1 MVSQK
6 GLILPRGE
14 ELTLRILL
22 IKPSYSN
29 VYRWGPQTDIITP
42 PLGLEYIAAYIKDIA
57 DVRII
62 DNRLET
68 VNLKVIE
75 KAIEQFQPDYVGI
88 SWNYSSQI
96 DITRRIARIAKTHGC
111 RTVVGGWHPTLVPR
125 ETLEFHSI
133 DIVVRGEG
141 EISFRELIQN
151 NSPIGIPGLSYKQ
164 DGKQI
169 HNPDIELM
177 NLKHVRPPARHFRS
191 VAAKTTYNFF
201 GIPVDCIETSRG
213 CPYSCNFC
221 CIHHFYRSKYRQ
233 HAIHD
238 IIKELHSSEIRNR
251 ARLIYIID
259 DNFVVDHKFVMEL
272 CNAIIQ
278 SRINKYFMTQVRVD
292 MIVNHPEVFEKMADA
307 GFIYLFLGLESFS
320 DETLEKLN
328 KQIKFNQIKSALKI
342 LHDLGFIVHGNIILG
357 ANLEDTK
364 QDLESTIEIAKNL
377 DVDLLTYSLLTPFP
391 GTKLWEQVLSEDLLV
406 TRDWNEFN
414 WSNPVIKYPHL
425 SADDLRYY
433 LTKAYKETMSFNRP
447 WQGIRRLVQTRGLKF
462 NMLRIDPIGIFK
474 IFFQMMKNLRKLLSN
489 K

>member
-1 MVSQK
+1 M
-6 GLILPRGE
+6 
-14 ELTLRILL
+14 RILL

-68 VNLKVIE
+68 INLKVIE
-75 KAIEQFQPDYVGI
+75 KAIEQYQPDYVGI
-88 SWNYSSQI
+88 SWNFSSQI
-96 DITRRIARIAKTHGC
+96 DIARRIAKIAKSYGC
-111 RTVVGGWHPTLVPR
+111 RTVVGGWHPTLVPS
-125 ETLEFHSI
+125 ETLEFPSI

-141 EISFRELIQN
+141 EITFRELIQN
-151 NSPIGIPGLSYKQ
+151 NSPVGILGLSYKQ

-169 HNPDIELM
+169 HNPDRELM

-191 VAAKTTYNFF
+191 VLAKKTYNFF

-213 CPYSCNFC
+213 CPYFCNFC
-221 CIHHFYRSKYRQ
+221 SIHHFFRKKYRQ
-233 HAIHD
+233 HAIRD

-251 ARLIYIID
+251 AGLIYVID
-259 DNFVVDHKFVMEL
+259 DNFVVDHKFVIDL

-292 MIVNHPEVFEKMADA
+292 MVVNHPEVFKKMADA

-320 DETLEKLN
+320 DGTLEKLN
-328 KQIKFNQIKSALKI
+328 KQIKFKQIKSALKI
-342 LHDLGFIVHGNIILG
+342 LHDLGFFVHGNIILG
-357 ANLEDTK
+357 ANLEDTR

-391 GTKLWEQVLSEDLLV
+391 GTELWEQVLSEDLLL
-406 TRDWNEFN
+406 TRDWHQFT
-414 WSNPVIKYPHL
+414 WSDPVIKYPYL
-425 SADDLRYY
+425 SSDELSYF
-433 LTKAYKETMSFNRP
+433 LGKSYKETMSFHRP
-447 WQGIRRLVQTRGLKF
+447 WQGIRRLVQTRGLKY
-462 NMLRIDPIGIFK
+462 NMLRIAPIDIFK
-474 IFFQMMKNLRKLLSN
+474 MYYQMLKNLRKILSN